1 MTMATAMTMLLASFS
16 CSANALLVAPPATM
30 LQHRHSAGASRRSSR
45 ARNRSPT
52 TTFAALSLF
61 STSTTTDTTTITIP
75 QQQDDARELLALLV
89 DRHGQVRNKKAAQE
103 DQFIQDCIS
112 RLSNAQVTF
121 DPADCLNGPLYAVL
135 HQQGPQVP
143 LWEKIG
149 IFANNKNIKGQKYT
163 FNQNE
168 GTFDLI
174 NYAELLGKG
183 TYSLCTTA
191 SIYLLGHG
199 RMMDEC
205 IALIDFCGLT
215 DF

>member
-16 CSANALLVAPPATM
+16 WSANALLVAPPTTM
-30 LQHRHSAGASRRSSR
+30 LQHRYYAGTCRRSSR
-45 ARNRSPT
+45 RNRSPT

-61 STSTTTDTTTITIP
+61 STSTSDATGTSTTTTP
-75 QQQDDARELLALLV
+75 EQQDDARELLALLV
-89 DRHGQVRNKKAAQE
+89 DRQGQVRNKKSALD
-103 DQFIQDCIS
+103 DQFIRDCIS

-149 IFANNKNIKGQKYT
+149 IFGKSKNIKGQKYK

-174 NYAELLGKG
+174 NYAELLGEG
-183 TYSLCTTA
+183 TYYCV
-191 SIYLLGHG
+191 
-199 RMMDEC
+199 
-205 IALIDFCGLT
+205 
-215 DF
+215 

>member
-1 MTMATAMTMLLASFS
+1 MTMATAMTMTMMLLASFS
-16 CSANALLVAPPATM
+16 WSANAFLVASPTTM
-30 LQHRHSAGASRRSSR
+30 LQHRYNAGACRRWSR

-52 TTFAALSLF
+52 TTSAALSLF
-61 STSTTTDTTTITIP
+61 STSTLDTTGTTTTTTA
-75 QQQDDARELLALLV
+75 QRQDDARELLALLV
-89 DRHGQVRNKKAAQE
+89 DRHGQVRNKESALE
-103 DQFIQDCIS
+103 DQFIRDCIS

-183 TYSLCTTA
+183 TEYCVRLHPFTFVVWMDGC
-191 SIYLLGHG
+191 IDLLISA
-199 RMMDEC
+199 D
-205 IALIDFCGLT
+205 
-215 DF
+215 